1 MDRFI
6 VTTECYIRR
15 GDEILFIHKGGK
27 DLNTGKYLGIGGHLE
42 KGESPTEC
50 IVREICEETGIKKE
64 ELKNLKMRAIITF
77 INPVYEDELIHL
89 YEADYTGDTDPTLKP
104 CDEGELKWV
113 KKKDVYSLPIWE
125 GDKRMFDE
133 MFRDDSFFTMKLV
146 YDGDELKDVVVD

>member
-50 IVREICEETGIKKE
+50 IVREIYEETGIKKE
-64 ELKNLKMRAIITF
+64 ELANLRMRAVITF
-77 INPVYEDELIHL
+77 INPVYEDELINL
-89 YEADYTGDTDPTLKP
+89 YEADYIGEADPTVQP
-104 CDEGELKWV
+104 CDEGELKWI

-133 MFRDDSFFTMKLV
+133 MFRDDSFFSMKLV
-146 YDGDELKDVVVD
+146 YDGDELKETVVD